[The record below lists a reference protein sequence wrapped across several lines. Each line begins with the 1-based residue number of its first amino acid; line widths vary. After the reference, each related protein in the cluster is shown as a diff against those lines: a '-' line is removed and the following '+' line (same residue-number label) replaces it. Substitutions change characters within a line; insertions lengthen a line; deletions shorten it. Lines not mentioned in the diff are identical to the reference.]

1 MGVFSK
7 FSIRK
12 LLYNKKFAIILSAV
26 LAFVIW
32 LSIVINQ
39 TPVIERTI
47 TNIPIVFETKGTVA
61 GDYKLEVVNYGG
73 TRVAEVKVS
82 GPAYVV
88 SKLTADDI
96 DVRLVLSSVSEPNE
110 YNVQVR
116 ASQKVINS
124 EYSIISVTPS
134 SLNLKFDRIS
144 EKVVNTADIV
154 VEANVKAESG
164 FQIYKK
170 AVSTAVG
177 ETVVISGPRT
187 QVEKIHTVK
196 AIAKIEGDTVLS
208 EAKTY
213 SSEIALYDA
222 DGNKLDSTLFDI
234 SAKDPEVYVAV
245 YKTKTIEL
253 EVDLDNQPPAKR
265 IKYDRKIKIMGP
277 NDVIAALK
285 GNKFTCTIDYNKVKV
300 DKNTFKVNLTEFGLG
315 AEVLTN
321 KGDEFIIVTL
331 Y

>member
-1 MGVFSK
+1 MGIFSK

-12 LLYNKKFAIILSAV
+12 LLYNKKIAIAISVV
-26 LAFVIW
+26 LAFIIW

-47 TNIPIVFETKGTVA
+47 TGIPIVFETDGTIA

-110 YNVQVR
+110 YTVQVR
-116 ASQKVINS
+116 ATQKTVNS
-124 EYSIISVTPS
+124 EYSIINVTPS
-134 SLNLKFDRIS
+134 SLTLKFDRKS
-144 EKVVNTADIV
+144 EKVVSTSDIV
-154 VEANVKAESG
+154 VEADVTASKGYS
-164 FQIYKK
+164 IYKK
-170 AVSTAVG
+170 AVSTSVG
-177 ETVVISGPRT
+177 DSIVISGPRT
-187 QVEKIHTVK
+187 QVDKIAMVK
-196 AIAKIEGDTVLS
+196 AIAKVDGNAVLS

-222 DGNKLDSTLFDI
+222 DGNKLDNSLFDF
-234 SAKDPEVYVAV
+234 SVRDPEVYVTV
-245 YKTKTIEL
+245 YKTKAVEL
-253 EVDLDNQPPAKR
+253 TVNLDNQPSGKR
-265 IKYDRKIKIMGP
+265 IKYANKITVMGP
-277 NDVIAALK
+277 ADVIDAIK
-285 GNKFTCTIDYNKVKV
+285 DSKFKCKIDYNKVKV
-300 DKNTFKVNLTEFGLG
+300 DKNTFKVNLTEFGLS
-315 AEVLTN
+315 AETLTGSGN
-321 KGDEFIIVTL
+321 GYILVTL